1 MHSSYQISWVAI
13 IQGSNWLDENF
24 SRWKFPE
31 WELSG
36 WEISRWQFFGW
47 EFSWLGV
54 VRVGI
59 FWVGVFLGGNC
70 PGGTYPGWEFS
81 SVEIFWVGIVR
92 WESSGWKFYGWEFSC
107 YPNKG
112 FQVWNLFVLHIL
124 FHDIFE
130 GAEYAWIYVK
140 HYVSKLWIYL
150 NKVQHMH
157 ILFLSNTWTMC
168 LKLTKYVYDS
178 KCAE

>member
-59 FWVGVFLGGNC
+59 FWVGVFLGR
-70 PGGTYPGWEFS
+70 WELS
-81 SVEIFWVGIVR
+81 W

-107 YPNKG
+107 YPNKS

-140 HYVSKLWIYL
+140 HYVSKLARVI
-150 NKVQHMH
+150 NMPE
-157 ILFLSNTWTMC
+157 ST
-168 LKLTKYVYDS
+168 
-178 KCAE
+178 